1 MALLQMQKRRRR
13 PRRSSAMVNRNLT
26 LLLLLASSAIA
37 AQAQYNTPGA
47 PGVSHLRPQ
56 NTGCPWLTEGSAAR
70 ALGGDVS
77 VTVNVPNTGEGSCKF
92 SRLPEF
98 PDSLEILVSKATLPT
113 CPPQSMQLKGIGN
126 QAERCKRS
134 GSRGED
140 IEMVSS
146 RVRDLYFTVTLASSG
161 KKSAEKSSGPQD
173 DALEQIAEQ
182 VAGSLY

>member
-1 MALLQMQKRRRR
+1 
-13 PRRSSAMVNRNLT
+13 MVNRNRI
-26 LLLLLASSAIA
+26 LLLLVASSSVA
-37 AQAQYNTPGA
+37 AQAQYGAPGA
-47 PGVSHLRPQ
+47 PGVSHARQQ
-56 NTGCPWLTEGSAAR
+56 NTGCPWLTQGSAAR

-98 PDSLEILVSKATLPT
+98 PDSLEILVSKVALPT
-113 CPPQSMQLKGIGN
+113 CPPRSTELRGIGN
-126 QAERCKRS
+126 QAERCKRP
-134 GSRGED
+134 GTHGED
-140 IEMVSS
+140 VEMVSS

-161 KKSAEKSSGPQD
+161 KKSAEKSSGAQD